1 VTPRFYMLVLNEA
14 TPDQINTVH
23 EALKEHTRG
32 WWHHFDNAWIVAGD
46 LNAGQWLD
54 VVTPLIPNGRAS
66 VLVVQLPDDIQQRQ
80 SWAYY
85 GIDASERAGWL
96 NENLGRKLQGATGC
110 AGGGER

>member
-1 VTPRFYMLVLNEA
+1 VSVPFYMLVLNEA

-23 EALKEHTRG
+23 EALKEHAQG
-32 WWHHFDNAWIVAGD
+32 WWHHFDNAWIVGGD
-46 LNAGQWLD
+46 LDAGQWLD

-85 GIDASERAGWL
+85 GIDAASRGVWL
-96 NENLGRKLQGATGC
+96 NQNLGRKRQGGNAT
-110 AGGGER
+110 AGHGER